1 MTDQVNH
8 RNWTRKR
15 INAELKAQGTSQAEI
30 VAATGRS
37 KAMVCEVVAGRRK
50 SQPIADAIAAALG
63 CQPWEIWPR
72 LYAAPAPA
80 MSTDDATTEPT
91 GQGPRSLA
99 S

>member
-15 INAELKAQGTSQAEI
+15 INCELKARETSQAQISER
-30 VAATGRS
+30 VGRS

-63 CQPWEIWPR
+63 LQPHEIWPR
-72 LYAAPAPA
+72 LYAAPATP
-80 MSTDDATTEPT
+80 TGEPTTESTVSPAPT
-91 GQGPRSLA
+91 ALA